1 MTDWARCNFDGRP
14 ASPGDQRAI
23 GDFAAF
29 LSARK
34 AGDRAL
40 QWLELAQAENGGP
53 YWRAWYCRQP
63 PLRRAWRVA
72 PGGEE
77 WSGPGPDGLWTRAIY
92 AIELAPVT

>member
-1 MTDWARCNFDGRP
+1 MTNWARCNFDGRP
-14 ASPGDQRAI
+14 VSPGDQKVI
-23 GDFAAF
+23 SDYAAF

-63 PLRRAWRVA
+63 PLRRAWRVTDY
-72 PGGEE
+72 E
-77 WSGPGPDGLWTRAIY
+77 WAGPGPDGLWTQRIR
-92 AIELAPVT
+92 AIELAPIT